1 MSFSHGYNI
10 LIEKLIKISS
20 SAKGYSVYSEF
31 DDGRYFRS
39 FVEYI
44 TKQPVREYKGPL
56 NESFPGLYAY
66 NFVAQLNDKG
76 LELRAGSNEWDKE
89 LGAIKA
95 KGELLERLSTAA
107 PLDIAIEKHFDT
119 SFLVSLCDENVY
131 AKRMLG
137 FGKVKVSLGEI
148 YYLLRRIQ
156 GGYARQVTT
165 SGAAGHFD
173 YDKAVLGALLELIQ
187 RDSFIVYWLNTIAPK
202 KIKIDNSKLK
212 EGSFLLKTI
221 RDLEKY
227 NLDYYFLDT
236 TSDLGIPTCV
246 CVLVSDSPTGKRIVL
261 GSASGFNGEDILA
274 SAAMESLV
282 VLNWNYFSE
291 PLTLSDPYIPF
302 SDARIGRDARLSIYL
317 NDENFKKFE
326 FFISSPEFITLEN
339 FTTCNN
345 TLSGI
350 SLEDSKDQLLYL
362 KKLFKQKFK
371 ENKEYDVLVYEV
383 KNRLLDI
390 FDYRVVRVIC
400 RALYPLYLNENLA
413 DPEHPR
419 LQEFVKAKGLEKQ
432 AKINI
437 WPHPF
442 P

>member
-173 YDKAVLGALLELIQ
+173 LMKIAAGEAVPHLEGIKERKLPE
-187 RDSFIVYWLNTIAPK
+187 PK
-202 KIKIDNSKLK
+202 HKREIDDHAKQ
-212 EGSFLLKTI
+212 GSG
-221 RDLEKY
+221 
-227 NLDYYFLDT
+227 N
-236 TSDLGIPTCV
+236 
-246 CVLVSDSPTGKRIVL
+246 SDS
-261 GSASGFNGEDILA
+261 
-274 SAAMESLV
+274 
-282 VLNWNYFSE
+282 
-291 PLTLSDPYIPF
+291 
-302 SDARIGRDARLSIYL
+302 
-317 NDENFKKFE
+317 
-326 FFISSPEFITLEN
+326 
-339 FTTCNN
+339 
-345 TLSGI
+345 
-350 SLEDSKDQLLYL
+350 
-362 KKLFKQKFK
+362 
-371 ENKEYDVLVYEV
+371 
-383 KNRLLDI
+383 
-390 FDYRVVRVIC
+390 
-400 RALYPLYLNENLA
+400 
-413 DPEHPR
+413 
-419 LQEFVKAKGLEKQ
+419 
-432 AKINI
+432 
-437 WPHPF
+437 
-442 P
+442 